1 MTLNLII
8 AFIGVALMVGAAGI
22 GSVYG
27 LTICGNAVVGSMK
40 KRPEA
45 LGTYILLSALPST
58 QGIYGFV
65 GYFMVQ
71 NYLTPGITTLQA
83 AAILG
88 GGLALGLVGFFSA
101 IRQGQVCANG
111 ISATG
116 AGHDVTAGTMIMA
129 AFPEFYAILGL
140 LVVILMSTSLMG
152 APVVA

>member
-8 AFIGVALMVGAAGI
+8 AFIGVAFMVGLSGV

-27 LTICGNAVVGSMK
+27 LTICGNAVVGSLK

-45 LGTYILLSALPST
+45 MGTYILLSALPST

-65 GYFMVQ
+65 GYFMIQ
-71 NYLTPGITTLQA
+71 KYLTAGITTLQA

-88 GGLALGLVGFFSA
+88 GGMALGLVALLSA

-111 ISATG
+111 VAATG
-116 AGHDVTAGTMIMA
+116 GGHNATAGTMIMA
-129 AFPEFYAILGL
+129 AFPEFYAILAL
-140 LVVILMSTSLMG
+140 LVVILLGSVMG
-152 APVVA
+152 EPVVM